1 MSHLNK
7 EKVRETDFFSKKFG
21 IKSEKMG
28 GTEGKF
34 FKLKVDERNW
44 EKRHQYFTRE
54 NKRSCEIKAVSH
66 LNKGKVWETVFFS
79 EIWEKVKENGRK
91 SKKMGETKKIL

>member
-34 FKLKVDERNW
+34 FKLKVDEREIERKDTNTLQ
-44 EKRHQYFTRE
+44 EKIRG
-54 NKRSCEIKAVSH
+54 AVK
-66 LNKGKVWETVFFS
+66 L
-79 EIWEKVKENGRK
+79 RQ
-91 SKKMGETKKIL
+91 